1 MVCIKHLIYKREL
14 ELHCQKT
21 KGTLQQGKCALKQ
34 PFCSRSTHPANVI
47 LLFGSKYKGTTI
59 EIFNC
64 VISISVIQSTIIS
77 REVQNTA
84 NYISV
89 VPHLQEELAN
99 VLPLVTL
106 KLDNFAVFRM
116 LNHSAIT
123 SKFLEREIYIVRHLM
138 HILVLLSKP
147 FQENSVTK
155 AAH

>member
-1 MVCIKHLIYKREL
+1 MN
-14 ELHCQKT
+14 
-21 KGTLQQGKCALKQ
+21 LQL
-34 PFCSRSTHPANVI
+34 FFLDNAN
-47 LLFGSKYKGTTI
+47 
-59 EIFNC
+59 
-64 VISISVIQSTIIS
+64 
-77 REVQNTA
+77 
-84 NYISV
+84 
-89 VPHLQEELAN
+89 LQEELAN

-138 HILVLLSKP
+138 RILVLLSKP